1 MTAKC
6 KRHGHVTLPYSIL
19 FLISVLNLSYF
30 SPTHPVVLH
39 FLLPHLYH
47 ILKLPALSYVC
58 SLSIVNIQLVQTDI
72 NPMFLGWLVRCLRTQ
87 SCFHKDRTSK
97 AECHMQ
103 PWYDHKK
110 KLADGTDER
119 LNTCELEQNSSKIY
133 LCTDSTYFSAVD
145 NYRYKRRLLLSGPQE
160 DNIQKRKPV
169 TVDEHKLDQ
178 RQKQINIGK
187 NTLAYGRYANAVRRY
202 TVS

>member
-97 AECHMQ
+97 AECHIQ

-110 KLADGTDER
+110 SLLMALMKGLI
-119 LNTCELEQNSSKIY
+119 LVNLSKTLLKSIFA
-133 LCTDSTYFSAVD
+133 LIQHTS
-145 NYRYKRRLLLSGPQE
+145 LLLITTDTKE
-160 DNIQKRKPV
+160 DCYSQVLRKITYRNV
-169 TVDEHKLDQ
+169 NLSQ
-178 RQKQINIGK
+178 
-187 NTLAYGRYANAVRRY
+187 
-202 TVS
+202 